1 MIRTRLDPDIPLNNS
16 LITVLD
22 KPKAKGTYLLLI
34 EIKSTVELHVGKLG
48 KQVLEAGYY
57 LYVGSALNG
66 LGSRIS
72 RHLQVDKKLHWH
84 IDYLTKAGE
93 IIGVFWTIGITKVEC
108 QWAQLILPSNTSIAP
123 IKGFGSSDCK
133 CTAHLYF
140 FTNLLD
146 AMHII
151 DVIAPEHSVMSK

>member
-1 MIRTRLDPDIPLNNS
+1 MIRTRLDPDTGLNNS
-16 LITVLD
+16 LITVLN
-22 KPKAKGTYLLLI
+22 KLQAKGTYLFLI

-84 IDYLTKAGE
+84 IDYLTKPGR
-93 IIGVFWTIGITKVEC
+93 ITGVFG
-108 QWAQLILPSNTSIAP
+108 L
-123 IKGFGSSDCK
+123 
-133 CTAHLYF
+133 
-140 FTNLLD
+140 
-146 AMHII
+146 
-151 DVIAPEHSVMSK
+151 